1 MTYNNLVKYFLLI
14 IIFNIFVYSS
24 CNKNGPCNETVYS
37 FKLNI
42 SANPGTDSIAVN
54 DTLWFKIDEST
65 QLTDVFTN
73 RVVDFS
79 NAKNL
84 SYVFAIH
91 KVVSSVSFTPAA
103 DSFLYVIKKGQY
115 AGSLNPTYLREY
127 LLQEET
133 GRYKLEVGFIPVKK
147 GVFTVLVEN
156 SANVY
161 TRDKPCIKAG
171 FGIKFSNPDQH
182 FYLGYNISGEQVYYF
197 KVI

>member
-1 MTYNNLVKYFLLI
+1 MIRIVILI
-14 IIFNIFVYSS
+14 GISWLSVYSS
-24 CNKNGPCNETVYS
+24 CGKNGPCNETVYS

-42 SANPGTDSIAVN
+42 SANPGIDSIAVN

-73 RVVDFS
+73 KVVDFS

-84 SYVFAIH
+84 SYVFGIH

-127 LLQEET
+127 FLQEET
-133 GRYKLEVGFIPVKK
+133 GRYKLELGFIPIKK
-147 GVFTVLVEN
+147 GIFRVGLETA
-156 SANVY
+156 ANVY

-171 FGIKFSNPDQH
+171 FGIKFSNADQH
-182 FYLGYNISGEQVYYF
+182 FYLGYNIYGEQVYYF
-197 KVI
+197 KTY